1 MSGPFLNFIRQGIS
15 QASFDLEK
23 ANQDVYSQ
31 CPEFQNNT
39 ERTLH
44 LTNQVLRTQRSHKYL
59 KESLEYRR
67 NGMLI
72 DQWKK
77 VDSSIVFRFCCFI

>member
-23 ANQDVYSQ
+23 ANQNVYSQ

-39 ERTLH
+39 ERTF
-44 LTNQVLRTQRSHKYL
+44 TSH
-59 KESLEYRR
+59 
-67 NGMLI
+67 
-72 DQWKK
+72 Q
-77 VDSSIVFRFCCFI
+77 SSIEDTTFSQVPEGIFGISAQWDAY